1 VADAVCANRS
11 RRENS
16 LVSGNLSGNFA
27 NTREPDRSH
36 RPYSTDLA
44 RVSQSRVENSLKR
57 GTGNK
62 RESASAGPE
71 PRTWRAD
78 RPAAIRNSIEDRW
91 ERQESLPIQ
100 RRQQCGKVA
109 GHLGAHRAYAE
120 IEYRR
125 STFKSSARPE
135 YPGRAEDLK
144 VVWHPQRTSS
154 REFFC
159 RGTSLTPLDL
169 RPMVGA
175 LSDAC
180 IHLRV
185 GVNGDL
191 LDCFSPK
198 CAERS
203 RRALQS

>member
-1 VADAVCANRS
+1 MSVSEEWLVADAVCANRS

-125 STFKSSARPE
+125 STFKASARPG
-135 YPGRAEDLK
+135 YPGRAEALK
-144 VVWHPQRTSS
+144 VVCTHS
-154 REFFC
+154 RPRQEIFLPWYKFDTTC
-159 RGTSLTPLDL
+159 GGRLARYPTLAYTYEL
-169 RPMVGA
+169 V
-175 LSDAC
+175 
-180 IHLRV
+180 
-185 GVNGDL
+185 
-191 LDCFSPK
+191 
-198 CAERS
+198 
-203 RRALQS
+203 